1 MLRNK
6 RIAIIHLVLG
16 VFAVAIIA
24 RAAQVQVWQGKQW
37 QAKATRQHVAAASI
51 PAPRGLIL
59 DASGTPL
66 AESRERVQLAI
77 ATPEVRDPRKL
88 ASELKRVG
96 VDAAWLARLS
106 DPKRKWVQLPRS
118 FVPSDVETILAMR
131 GVYATPV
138 GERVYAASGGAQRII
153 GHATLQGE
161 GLDGIELTLDS
172 LLRGTQGKV
181 SLVKDVRGRRF
192 ESPDEMRADP
202 LPGHTVTL
210 TINGALQ
217 SISDQ
222 ALGNAVSRMNAD
234 GGDVVVLD
242 PNSGEILAMASRR
255 KDPRATSATAINEP
269 YQPGSTLKPFTAAA
283 LLARGKARIDEVIE
297 TYNGSY
303 KTFGRT
309 IHDVHVAPRLSLAD
323 VIRYSSNVGIVRFAE
338 RLTPREQYEALRDFG
353 FGTPTGIPY
362 PMESPGVLRDPSAW
376 SKQSPASLAMGYEI
390 SVTPLQLALAYA
402 SIANGGEL
410 LEPLLVK
417 EVRDL
422 EGNVVYS
429 AKRRVV
435 RRVLTPQG
443 SAQMRRLLTGVV
455 DSGTATDAEL
465 STFAVGGKSGTVRGM
480 SRGRYVAGS
489 YTASFVGLFPAED
502 PQYVILVKLDNPKG
516 SYYGGKTAAPVS
528 KVVLEA
534 AIAARDAAIDRN
546 ALRRRRTE
554 PVFAS
559 RDSGPKPAADTPQA
573 REITI
578 AAGSVDEVNP
588 DSARDPGESAS
599 VPFIV
604 SLTDRPRTPAV
615 PVRVRPIPDVRGLPL
630 RKAVHTLHESG
641 FRVQLAAGAP
651 GTTAPEAGTPT
662 RTGSIVR
669 LYQPR

>member
-1 MLRNK
+1 MLRSK
-6 RIAIIHLVLG
+6 RIAVVHLVLG
-16 VFAVAIIA
+16 VFAAAIIA

-37 QAKATRQHVAAASI
+37 RARATRQQVAASSI

-66 AESRERVQLAI
+66 AESRERVRLSV
-77 ATPEVRDPRKL
+77 ATKQVRDPKKL
-88 ASELKRVG
+88 ARELKRVG
-96 VDAAWLARLS
+96 VDAASLGRLA
-106 DPKRKWVQLPRS
+106 DPKRKWVDLPRTFLS
-118 FVPSDVETILAMR
+118 ADVEGVLATR
-131 GVYATPV
+131 GVYSTPI

-153 GHATLQGE
+153 GHANAEGE

-172 LLRGTQGKV
+172 LLRGTKGTV
-181 SLVKDVRGRRF
+181 SLLKDAGGRRF
-192 ESPDEMRADP
+192 ESPDEVSSEP

-217 SISDQ
+217 AISDQ
-222 ALGNAVSRMNAD
+222 ALGNAVARMSAD
-234 GGDVVVLD
+234 GGDILVLD
-242 PNSGEILAMASRR
+242 PNTGEILAMASRR
-255 KDPRATSATAINEP
+255 PDPRSNSATAINEP

-283 LLARGKARIDEVIE
+283 VLARGKARIDEVIE
-297 TYNGSY
+297 TYNGAY
-303 KTFGRT
+303 KTFGRVV
-309 IHDVHVAPRLSLAD
+309 HDVHVAPRLSLAD
-323 VIRYSSNVGIVRFAE
+323 VIRYSSNIGIVRFAE
-338 RLTPREQYEALRDFG
+338 RLSPREQYESLRDFG

-362 PMESPGVLRDPSAW
+362 PMEAPGVLREPQFW

-410 LEPLLVK
+410 LEPSLVK
-417 EVRDL
+417 EVRDR
-422 EGNVVYS
+422 EGKVVF
-429 AKRRVV
+429 AGKRRVV

-443 SAQMRRLLTGVV
+443 AAKMRGLLTGVV

-546 ALRRRRTE
+546 ALTKRRTE

-559 RDSGPKPAADTPQA
+559 RDTEAKADVDTPRA
-573 REITI
+573 RQITI
-578 AAGSVDEVNP
+578 AAGAVEEVAD
-588 DSARDPGESAS
+588 DSLRDPGESAS

-604 SLTDRPRTPAV
+604 SLPDRPRTQVA
-615 PVRVRPIPDVRGLPL
+615 PVRVRAIPDVRGLPL
-630 RKAVHTLHESG
+630 RKAVHTLHTSG
-641 FRVQLAAGAP
+641 FKVQLALGAP
-651 GTTAPEAGTPT
+651 GTTAPEAGTPL
-662 RTGSIVR
+662 RTGSLVR
-669 LYQPR
+669 LFQAR

>member
-6 RIAIIHLVLG
+6 RIAVIHLVLG

-37 QAKATRQHVAAASI
+37 QAKATRQHIAASSI

-66 AESRERVQLAI
+66 AESRERVQLSI
-77 ATPEVRDPRKL
+77 SIPEVRDPRRL
-88 ASELKRVG
+88 VRELRRAG
-96 VDAAWLARLS
+96 VDASWFARLS
-106 DPKRKWVQLPRS
+106 DPKRKWVQVPRS
-118 FVPSDVETILAMR
+118 FVPADVEALLAMR
-131 GVYATPV
+131 GVYSTPV
-138 GERVYAASGGAQRII
+138 DERVYAASGGAQRII
-153 GHATLQGE
+153 GHATPQGQ

-181 SLVKDVRGRRF
+181 SLLRDGRGGRI
-192 ESPDEMRADP
+192 ESPDEMSAEP

-222 ALGNAVSRMNAD
+222 ALGNAVEQMNAD
-234 GGDVVVLD
+234 GGDILVLD

-283 LLARGKARIDEVIE
+283 VLARGKARIDEVIE

-303 KTFGRT
+303 RTFGRT
-309 IHDVHVAPRLSLAD
+309 VHDVHAAPRLSLAD
-323 VIRYSSNVGIVRFAE
+323 VIRYSSNVGIVRFGE

-362 PMESPGVLRDPSAW
+362 PMESPGILYEPRRW

-390 SVTPLQLALAYA
+390 AVTPLQLALAYA
-402 SIANGGEL
+402 SLANGGEL
-410 LEPLLVK
+410 LEPSLVK

-422 EGNVVYS
+422 EGNVVYT

-489 YTASFVGLFPAED
+489 YTASFVGLFPAD
-502 PQYVILVKLDNPKG
+502 NPQYVILVKLDNPKG
-516 SYYGGKTAAPVS
+516 AYYGGKTAAPVS

-546 ALRRRRTE
+546 ALRIRRTE

-559 RDSGPKPAADTPQA
+559 RDSGPKAAADTQKA
-573 REITI
+573 RAITV
-578 AAGSVDEVNP
+578 AAGSVEEVNP
-588 DSARDPGESAS
+588 DSVRDVGASAS
-599 VPFIV
+599 VPFVV
-604 SLTDRPRTPAV
+604 SLADRPRTAPASI
-615 PVRVRPIPDVRGLPL
+615 RVRPIPDVRGMPL
-630 RKAVHTLHESG
+630 RTAVHTLHESG
-641 FRVQLAAGAP
+641 FRVQLASGSA
-651 GTTAPEAGTPT
+651 GTTAPEAGTPL